1 MDSLLSP
8 KVYLVTRILSIAL
21 SAISTNHGIRFWQII
36 LVPTTHFLSSSLRKP
51 KADTLFNL
59 RLILVKLKL
68 QHYQL

>member
-36 LVPTTHFLSSSLRKP
+36 LVRTTHFLSSSLGKP